1 MQIMVDREN
10 EQCYS
15 NNGTCGNA
23 IEGGEMMINTTELK
37 AEIKRNGMTQV
48 ELSRKIGMDPSTLNK
63 KINNKQS
70 TLSVDEAQKIA
81 EILHIPH
88 EKLFI
93 IFCTWTCGCANGYEL
108 RSCKEKCIRGGK
120 SMNWKPKQRTDGRDE
135 FMVQRA
141 VQEVMK
147 EMEQNGWTQAE
158 AEMFPK
164 CLEGTIRKTVN
175 GLKNSNHSLY
185 VTLLSSLL
193 RKSTLQGKTPSRA
206 QRR

>member
-93 IFCTWTCGCANGYEL
+93 IFFAPGLADAQMGMSL
-108 RSCKEKCIRGGK
+108 GHAKK
-120 SMNWKPKQRTDGRDE
+120 S
-135 FMVQRA
+135 A
-141 VQEVMK
+141 
-147 EMEQNGWTQAE
+147 
-158 AEMFPK
+158 
-164 CLEGTIRKTVN
+164 
-175 GLKNSNHSLY
+175 
-185 VTLLSSLL
+185 
-193 RKSTLQGKTPSRA
+193 
-206 QRR
+206 